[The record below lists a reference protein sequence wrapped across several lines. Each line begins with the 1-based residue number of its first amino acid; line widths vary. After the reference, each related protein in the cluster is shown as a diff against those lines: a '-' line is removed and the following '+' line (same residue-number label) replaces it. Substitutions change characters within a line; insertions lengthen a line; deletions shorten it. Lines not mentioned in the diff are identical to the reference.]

1 MLGWNGEKGVDK
13 STPIYYNKEKREV
26 TNMYEFGIHHK
37 HCGMTT
43 IIFGYNYADAC
54 RRAKKDPTM
63 WEVEYQ
69 EYVD

>member
-1 MLGWNGEKGVDK
+1 
-13 STPIYYNKEKREV
+13 
-26 TNMYEFGIHHK
+26 MYEFGIRHK

-54 RRAKKDPTM
+54 RRAKKDPTL
-63 WEVEYQ
+63 WEVDYQ